1 MRRPTFRLPG
11 FPLTGF
17 SLTGFSLLIAGVGVT
32 DAALSRQW
40 DLLVLFVVIGLVQLW
55 TLVRTLDKRVTIS
68 LRPDLARWV
77 TQRSQRT
84 GEPATDVVDRAVA
97 LFQHGL
103 YGDAQ
108 NDGP

>member
-1 MRRPTFRLPG
+1 MRRPTF
-11 FPLTGF
+11 PLTGI

-32 DAALSRQW
+32 DAALSREW
-40 DLLVLFVVIGLVQLW
+40 DLLVLVVVIGLAQLW
-55 TLVRTLDKRVTIS
+55 TLARAVGSRVTVS

-108 NDGP
+108 NDGT